1 MRRGTPAR
9 RAAWAALAG
18 WWVVGAGAAYAQ
30 APASPSE
37 KKEDLSAEQQA
48 AQKAFD
54 QTLQNLGLVTVEWV
68 EKPLPDALQ
77 ELGKK
82 AGVNIVLGNLVTA
95 DLTVTLS
102 LNAVPFRV
110 ALNTLLDKT
119 GLIVEEDTP
128 DLIRVD
134 KPPRVFM
141 EFSNAPLTEVVK
153 LLAKQANANIIIGE
167 GVQAKV
173 SLILNN
179 VPWKEAL
186 QAVVKTANY
195 AIVEEGF
202 HILRVVRPED
212 VQKQMENRIF
222 VLKFLRPPAEYTA
235 KITTPFADKLGG
247 TSTSSASSGSSSG
260 GGTATMSTEEIAKVF
275 PLLRFLQNMLSKDL
289 AKKDGKP
296 LGTLEFYP
304 DKNAIS
310 ATDTKPILDQM
321 ESVIARLDQEPEQVI
336 IDLKFITTRN
346 EDLLEFGTRYSS
358 PGGDSGATFST
369 RALPQN
375 SMVDVGG
382 VRRTGEVTRLP
393 FGIGSQ
399 VPKGDQFF
407 LTTYEFAATLR
418 LFKEDTY
425 TKTTQAP
432 SITALNNRPATIFV
446 GDEIHYAQVKTA
458 ATQSGGT
465 TSEVSEVTPPINVG
479 FQLFVLPN
487 VIAGTNKIQM
497 TVIPKNEFLSGTNPA
512 ASVPGF
518 ERITIL
524 NGGALSFIDLP
535 QIRRATVVTNMM
547 LESGTTAV
555 IGGLAVER
563 NSTTEEKIPFLG
575 NIPII
580 DILFKHRI
588 DRVTKEHI
596 LIFITPRI
604 VQPANIT
611 RQDLSAVLE
620 KRAKTDE
627 LRFDSI
633 RERGSERELQRL
645 LDERR
650 EGEEKEFDKLKAGA
664 KKGEE
669 GR

>member
-1 MRRGTPAR
+1 MRRGSPVR
-9 RAAWAALAG
+9 RAAGAVLAG
-18 WWVVGAGAAYAQ
+18 WVVGAGAVSAQ
-30 APASPSE
+30 APSSPTE
-37 KKEDLSAEQQA
+37 KQEELSAEQQA
-48 AQKAFD
+48 AQKAFE
-54 QTLQNLGLVTVEWV
+54 QTLQNLGLVTVDWV

-82 AGVNIVLGNLVTA
+82 AGVNIVLGNLVTP
-95 DLTVTLS
+95 DLTITLS

-119 GLIVEEDTP
+119 GLIIEQDTP
-128 DLIRVD
+128 DLIQVD

-247 TSTSSASSGSSSG
+247 TASQSSGSGSSG

-289 AKKDGKP
+289 AAKDGKP
-296 LGTLEFYP
+296 LGKLEFYP

-346 EDLLEFGTRYSS
+346 EDLLEFGTRYGS
-358 PGGDSGATFST
+358 GADQGATFT
-369 RALPQN
+369 TQALPQN
-375 SMVDVGG
+375 SMTDVGG
-382 VRRTGEVTRLP
+382 VTRTGEVTRLP
-393 FGIGSQ
+393 FGLGSQ

-407 LTTYEFAATLR
+407 LTAYEFAATIR
-418 LFKEDTY
+418 LFKEDDY

-446 GDEIHYAQVKTA
+446 GDEVHYAQVKTA

-465 TSEVSEVTPPINVG
+465 TSEISEVPNPINVG

-512 ASVPGF
+512 ASVAGF
-518 ERITIL
+518 ERVTIL
-524 NGGALSFIDLP
+524 NGGSLSFIDLP
-535 QIRRATVVTNMM
+535 QIRRATVVTNML

-563 NSTTEEKIPFLG
+563 NSTTEQKIPFLG

-580 DILFKHRI
+580 DILFKHKI
-588 DRVTKEHI
+588 DRVFKEHI

-604 VQPANIT
+604 VQPANLT
-611 RQDLSAVLE
+611 RQDLSAAME
-620 KRAKTDE
+620 KRAQADAP
-627 LRFDSI
+627 RFDAI
-633 RERGSERELQRL
+633 RERGSEQELQRL
-645 LDERR
+645 LAGRR
-650 EGEEKEFDKLKAGA
+650 EGEEKEHEKLKEGA
-664 KKGEE
+664 KKSEE